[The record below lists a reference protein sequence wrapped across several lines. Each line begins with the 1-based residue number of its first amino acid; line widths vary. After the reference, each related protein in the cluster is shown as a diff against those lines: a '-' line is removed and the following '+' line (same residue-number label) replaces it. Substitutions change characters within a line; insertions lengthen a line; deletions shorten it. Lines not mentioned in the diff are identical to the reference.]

1 MTSTGGA
8 RSDRPVTGRVPS
20 PGVIAGQPADTTT
33 TSTAGAVDVVV
44 VAFGASELLE
54 VCLSA
59 LEDTLPLVVV
69 DNSSDPSVRSV
80 AGRHGARYIDPGRNL
95 GFAGGVNLGLEHG
108 HVTGRDVLLLNP
120 DAQIAPADVA
130 RLHQCLL
137 ARPDLACV
145 APAQVDEA
153 GGQPARVGWPFPTPA
168 GAWIEAFGLGRLR
181 RHVDFVIGSVLMM
194 SSAAIDAV
202 GPFDERFFLYAE
214 ETDWQRRARDLG
226 WDVAVCPEAAAVH
239 VGAGTGG
246 DSSLR
251 EIHFHASHER
261 FVRKYHGAAGW
272 QVYRAGA
279 LVGACFR
286 AIVLPRERAR
296 KAAYRFH
303 LYRQGPGPVET
314 RS

>member
-8 RSDRPVTGRVPS
+8 RSGRPFTGRGPRPEVE
-20 PGVIAGQPADTTT
+20 ADRSAEVGAPT
-33 TSTAGAVDVVV
+33 TSGEIDVVV

-54 VCLSA
+54 ACLSA
-59 LEDTLPLVVV
+59 LEGALPLVVV

-95 GFAGGVNLGLEHG
+95 GFAGGVNLGLERG
-108 HVTGRDVLLLNP
+108 HVSGRDVLLLNP

-130 RLHQCLL
+130 RLHQCLQV
-137 ARPDLACV
+137 RPDLACV
-145 APAQVDEA
+145 APAQVDEV
-153 GGQPARVGWPFPTPA
+153 GGQAARVGWPFPTPA
-168 GAWIEAFGLGRLR
+168 GAWIEAVGLGRLR

-194 SSAAIDAV
+194 SSAAVDAV

-226 WDVAVCPEAAAVH
+226 WDVAVCPEATAIH

-261 FVRKYHGAAGW
+261 FVRKYYGPVGW

-279 LVGACFR
+279 LVGAFVR
-286 AIVLPRERAR
+286 AIVLRRERAR
-296 KAAYRFH
+296 QAAYRFH
-303 LYRQGPGPVET
+303 LYRQGPCRVEN